1 MELPKEKKV
10 PYSFFSLCP
19 PTSCCHHGHF
29 CPREAGTVL
38 DLEYA
43 LGTGEGNRKARASR
57 FLSARGDPGEGPGKE
72 GRFWRPD
79 LAGTGWQGG
88 GGVWYGW
95 V

>member
-19 PTSCCHHGHF
+19 PTSCCHHSHF

-57 FLSARGDPGEGPGKE
+57 FYQREVTLEKDLERRGGFG
-72 GRFWRPD
+72 D
-79 LAGTGWQGG
+79 LT
-88 GGVWYGW
+88 
-95 V
+95 